1 LIVERGDHGSLAESV
16 SGLSSA
22 SIATV
27 RFLRDCRAM
36 NVAKMRRTIVV
47 HLLDRAFLPF
57 TARLCLQK
65 RTVAQPREVNPPT
78 DSTEE
83 LFS

>member
-1 LIVERGDHGSLAESV
+1 
-16 SGLSSA
+16 
-22 SIATV
+22 
-27 RFLRDCRAM
+27 M